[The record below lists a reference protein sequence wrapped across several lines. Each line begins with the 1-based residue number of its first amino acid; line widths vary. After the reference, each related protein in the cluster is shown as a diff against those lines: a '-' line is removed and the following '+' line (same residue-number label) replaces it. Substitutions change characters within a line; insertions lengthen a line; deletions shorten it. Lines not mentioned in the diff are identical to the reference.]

1 MLKINKEI
9 AVKRFR
15 SLSPILQEAIF
26 SAQTAE
32 IIGMVCEKNHIPKEK
47 ISDIAEITGFV
58 LLGFIHPEDLPK
70 EVNEKTGLDIKI
82 AQLIKEDLQI
92 RLFNLI
98 KDSIDKAYLPLQSNT
113 AKIPAPTQGGPK
125 IISTNTVVQPIGSVR
140 TEVKENPKITPP
152 TLTPFQLR
160 TNQGTPT
167 TQTPSKI
174 PMPNAVNLRGAME
187 RVEVKDSNTLNLK
200 NTIPVSTPKD
210 QTQTP
215 PPAPINPVKITPQ
228 PAAFEARRE
237 IPNASVPV
245 KSPTSEPVKNPIQN
259 STPTVAPIK
268 PIGQEVNI
276 FEQLK
281 NLEKSGSELVNVLR
295 TREEKNTAHITTPIA
310 PEPLPIKTQPT
321 SIPTPTPTPIVKPTM
336 GPVMI
341 HQETKVAPITQKINQ
356 TTGNPRPPF
365 QPTNQIG
372 AINQNS
378 GSLNLNQMRPGQRD
392 ANPGWLKA
400 IFGKPSETE
409 TGPIKTVSFSEKEE
423 LQKQP
428 TKAPQARPVVPEPK
442 QNIER
447 PNPLQ
452 NVVKPIQAQPV
463 PTPAPTPIAK
473 PTTMDIHQPGDQ
485 KKEPMIDLGTMK
497 RL

>member
-1 MLKINKEI
+1 M
-9 AVKRFR
+9 
-15 SLSPILQEAIF
+15 
-26 SAQTAE
+26 T
-32 IIGMVCEKNHIPKEK
+32 
-47 ISDIAEITGFV
+47 
-58 LLGFIHPEDLPK
+58 
-70 EVNEKTGLDIKI
+70 
-82 AQLIKEDLQI
+82 
-92 RLFNLI
+92 
-98 KDSIDKAYLPLQSNT
+98 
-113 AKIPAPTQGGPK
+113 APT
-125 IISTNTVVQPIGSVR
+125 
-140 TEVKENPKITPP
+140 
-152 TLTPFQLR
+152 
-160 TNQGTPT
+160 
-167 TQTPSKI
+167 
-174 PMPNAVNLRGAME
+174 
-187 RVEVKDSNTLNLK
+187 
-200 NTIPVSTPKD
+200 
-210 QTQTP
+210 
-215 PPAPINPVKITPQ
+215 
-228 PAAFEARRE
+228 
-237 IPNASVPV
+237 
-245 KSPTSEPVKNPIQN
+245 
-259 STPTVAPIK
+259 K

-295 TREEKNTAHITTPIA
+295 TREEKAGERNITPITTPPDLA
-310 PEPLPIKTQPT
+310 PKVQPIQTAP
-321 SIPTPTPTPIVKPTM
+321 IPTPIPKPTM

-341 HQETKVAPITQKINQ
+341 HQETKVAPINQKINQ
-356 TTGNPRPPF
+356 SIGSPRPPF

-372 AINQNS
+372 AINQDS

-428 TKAPQARPVVPEPK
+428 AKAPQARPVVPEPK